1 MIIKGKLEYQKF
13 LQGKI
18 LTRKEAILA
27 QCYVCN
33 GCEEGGMD
41 CRSTSCPLYQFM
53 AYKKHKLPK
62 RELSDEEREKRRT
75 RLKEWHKKRKA
86 ASNTS

>member
-1 MIIKGKLEYQKF
+1 MIVKGKLEYQKF
-13 LQGKI
+13 LKGET

-33 GCEEGGMD
+33 GCEEGGKD
-41 CRSTSCPLYQFM
+41 CGASNCPLYQFM
-53 AYKKHKLPK
+53 AYRKHKPTESK
-62 RELSDEEREKRRT
+62 LSKKEREKRGK

-86 ASNTS
+86 ASKTT